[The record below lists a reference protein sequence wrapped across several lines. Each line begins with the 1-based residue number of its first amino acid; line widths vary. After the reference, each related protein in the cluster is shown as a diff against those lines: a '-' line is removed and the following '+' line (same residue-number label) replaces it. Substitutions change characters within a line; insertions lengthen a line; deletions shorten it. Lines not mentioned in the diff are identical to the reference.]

1 MGRKAAIMK
10 KTEAQKLNIE
20 ELEMVSGGR
29 NNQLGDIEF
38 IKALLNRGF
47 KNDIYDGS
55 RTMHRVFAAAGITV
69 KGDKL
74 MDEAEYI
81 YKGKKI
87 KRCDALIL
95 VARYVGKPNFNIKP
109 YL

>member
-1 MGRKAAIMK
+1 VGRKVVIMK
-10 KTEAQKLNIE
+10 KTEEQKLNIE

-69 KGDKL
+69 KGDNL
-74 MDEAEYI
+74 IDESEYI

-95 VARYVGKPNFNIKP
+95 VARYVGKPNFNLNP

>member
-1 MGRKAAIMK
+1 MKKAA
-10 KTEAQKLNIE
+10 AQKLNID
-20 ELEMVSGGR
+20 ELEMVSGGS

-38 IKALLNRGF
+38 IKALLNRTF
-47 KNDIYDGS
+47 KNDIYDGA
-55 RTMHRVFAAAGITV
+55 RTMHRVFSAAGITV
-69 KGDKL
+69 KGNL
-74 MDEAEYI
+74 LVDEADYF

-95 VARYVGKPNFNIKP
+95 AARYVGKPSFNIKP

>member
-1 MGRKAAIMK
+1 VGRKVAIMK
-10 KTEAQKLNIE
+10 KTEEQKLNIE
-20 ELEMVSGGR
+20 ELEMVSGRR

-69 KGDKL
+69 KGDNL
-74 MDEAEYI
+74 SDEAEYI